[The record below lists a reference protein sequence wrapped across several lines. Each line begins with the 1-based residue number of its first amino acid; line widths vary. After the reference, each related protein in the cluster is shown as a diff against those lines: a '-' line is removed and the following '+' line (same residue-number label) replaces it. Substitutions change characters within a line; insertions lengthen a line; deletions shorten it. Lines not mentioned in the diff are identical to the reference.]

1 MSRYLE
7 LKAQLATLNLK
18 IEVARAGE
26 KANAIR
32 EIQTKMD
39 EWRVK
44 LRDLQ
49 DVRNGRRYVP
59 PKSGQYVSKYREPD
73 SGATW
78 SGKGREPRWIAGK
91 DRSAFSFDPAMADEA
106 TSNQE

>member
-7 LKAQLATLNLK
+7 LKAELATLSLK
-18 IEVARAGE
+18 IEVALAGE
-26 KANAIR
+26 KAKAIR

-39 EWRVK
+39 EWGIR

-49 DVRNGRRYVP
+49 DVRSGRRYVP
-59 PKSGQYVSKYREPD
+59 TKSGRYAPKYRDPD

-78 SGKGREPRWIAGK
+78 SGKGREPQWIAGK
-91 DRSAFSFDPAMADEA
+91 DRAAFSFVLAAADPA
-106 TSNQE
+106 TSSRG